1 MSLPMALHGQNQ
13 YIVFEPLPGPIPV
26 GGGAPGTYKV
36 VFTLGRPGFPQR
48 PEGKFTY
55 EQNLEGDSH
64 LYARIKPDTTEI
76 VFAVQ
81 TTNGAFDFHGVL
93 NRSGNLGKLWTEHV
107 VARDYYDAERIAWSA
122 LSPVLSWLSVHLD
135 VPLFVEQVDVIDRY
149 TGAQAIKVL
158 LPYRTIGLSVA
169 PVHAGSP
176 EFQYYASLYREALCA
191 NAPHYQFL
199 CLYKILDGVFARRLR
214 ASRSE
219 SSDGGLKLSP
229 QLETVPVDED
239 AFKAW
244 MGAVFPQGV
253 RLAWSRMHF
262 DSVCR
267 PEARAKEFSAVFE
280 AYLLPIRN
288 RIAHVLV
295 GSGELGYSI
304 DNASDLR
311 SVFHW
316 LPLLKCMVRRILKN
330 EFPSEFLPGWRD
342 DGSFDAAEEEKQK
355 VQWSAIFRQT

>member
-26 GGGAPGTYKV
+26 GGGAPGTYRV

-64 LYARIKPDTTEI
+64 LYARIKPDTTQI

-149 TGAQAIKVL
+149 TGAQAIKV
-158 LPYRTIGLSVA
+158 SVA
-169 PVHAGSP
+169 LPHDWTVGRARPCRLAGIPVLRQSLSGSP
-176 EFQYYASLYREALCA
+176 
-191 NAPHYQFL
+191 
-199 CLYKILDGVFARRLR
+199 LR
-214 ASRSE
+214 
-219 SSDGGLKLSP
+219 
-229 QLETVPVDED
+229 Q
-239 AFKAW
+239 
-244 MGAVFPQGV
+244 
-253 RLAWSRMHF
+253 
-262 DSVCR
+262 R
-267 PEARAKEFSAVFE
+267 PA
-280 AYLLPIRN
+280 LPI
-288 RIAHVLV
+288 
-295 GSGELGYSI
+295 
-304 DNASDLR
+304 
-311 SVFHW
+311 
-316 LPLLKCMVRRILKN
+316 PLSLQD
-330 EFPSEFLPGWRD
+330 S
-342 DGSFDAAEEEKQK
+342 
-355 VQWSAIFRQT
+355 